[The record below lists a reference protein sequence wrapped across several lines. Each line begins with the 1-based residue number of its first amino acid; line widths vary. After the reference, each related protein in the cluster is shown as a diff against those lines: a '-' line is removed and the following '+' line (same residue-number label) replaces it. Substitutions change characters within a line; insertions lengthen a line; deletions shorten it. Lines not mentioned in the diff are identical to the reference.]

1 MCARLHLFL
10 PVADLRAAVGPAP
23 ARAPARADAYVAPIA
38 IVSFILGCML
48 TVHGRLDTAGSLYM
62 LLSVLY
68 LRVVLH
74 RAPAAAAAADASRV
88 GLLLTLV
95 MSATAFAYGFLTP
108 VIGVQSM
115 ASSNM
120 YSNSVQY
127 GRGNHF
133 FSPTFLLQ
141 EHYAA
146 RSPLELRELRAD
158 AGAWETLEAHLVDA
172 FGGGLVRVDAT
183 TSKVMHEFATAEVSD
198 MLPGRAKR
206 FLELVGHHGHYFEMY
221 ARRNYF
227 ERPMFQLAASSIHAT
242 DDREDVSDF
251 QEGSAATTTAYV
263 ESAYELRRVLSLA
276 RDREAAFD
284 VLYTPLPAGLSS
296 IEEWRAYAGPQTKY
310 SFRGSESTAGCAVL
324 DPAAAAAA
332 DGGEANA
339 TQAAGAPCPPGEVAL
354 LGAPPVWLT
363 KVLIPY
369 PIPIF
374 EGDTINEPYCS
385 T

>member
-133 FSPTFLLQ
+133 FSPTSC
-141 EHYAA
+141 
-146 RSPLELRELRAD
+146 RS
-158 AGAWETLEAHLVDA
+158 
-172 FGGGLVRVDAT
+172 T
-183 TSKVMHEFATAEVSD
+183 TR
-198 MLPGRAKR
+198 P
-206 FLELVGHHGHYFEMY
+206 
-221 ARRNYF
+221 ARRSSS
-227 ERPMFQLAASSIHAT
+227 ASSGPTRARGRRSRRT
-242 DDREDVSDF
+242 WWTP
-251 QEGSAATTTAYV
+251 SAAGSCAWT
-263 ESAYELRRVLSLA
+263 RRP
-276 RDREAAFD
+276 RR
-284 VLYTPLPAGLSS
+284 
-296 IEEWRAYAGPQTKY
+296 
-310 SFRGSESTAGCAVL
+310 
-324 DPAAAAAA
+324 
-332 DGGEANA
+332 
-339 TQAAGAPCPPGEVAL
+339 
-354 LGAPPVWLT
+354 
-363 KVLIPY
+363 
-369 PIPIF
+369 
-374 EGDTINEPYCS
+374 
-385 T
+385 